1 MKHKIIIFKNG
12 EVLDEFYSTLVPE
25 KDDILAHLNKRYKV
39 VSREVNFTT
48 HTLKL
53 TVIEQ

>member
-1 MKHKIIIFKNG
+1 MKHKIIILKNG

-25 KDDILAHLNKRYKV
+25 KDDILAHMSKRYKV